1 MVPLPPSPPP
11 RLQEPGDKF
20 ESEEHIK
27 DNQCDIIKVLVAHGA
42 SLSAADEAGLS
53 AKDLAHDQ
61 DFFEAVD
68 LLEEL
73 EGEGDCVCMKHRK
86 MDSLFFRAVI
96 IDKETRKRERKQR
109 LRG

>member
-1 MVPLPPSPPP
+1 MCLALFGTLPPPP
-11 RLQEPGDKF
+11 RLQEPGGKF

-42 SLSAADEAGLS
+42 NLSGTDEAGLS

-73 EGEGDCVCMKHRK
+73 EGEGDYVYM
-86 MDSLFFRAVI
+86 
-96 IDKETRKRERKQR
+96 
-109 LRG
+109 

>member
-1 MVPLPPSPPP
+1 MYLASFGLTTPPPSPSSPP
-11 RLQEPGDKF
+11 RLQEPGGRF

-42 SLSAADEAGLS
+42 SLSATDEAGLS
-53 AKDLAHDQ
+53 TKDLAHDQ

-73 EGEGDCVCMKHRK
+73 EG
-86 MDSLFFRAVI
+86 
-96 IDKETRKRERKQR
+96 
-109 LRG
+109 